1 MTPITWEGTAHCP
14 SSLLMVRL
22 KFPGSNRGSGSV
34 VTGGGGCS
42 SYVAGQDLS
51 IGIVLI
57 PTPLLAR
64 GGGGWG
70 ALLLQ
75 MSWSS
80 RHSMGLKHHCR
91 KMHPD

>member
-1 MTPITWEGTAHCP
+1 VTPITWEGTAHCP

-22 KFPGSNRGSGSV
+22 KVPGSNRGSGSV

-42 SYVAGQDLS
+42 SYVASQDLL

-64 GGGGWG
+64 GGGGG
-70 ALLLQ
+70 AGVRCFCKCHGRRGTQ
-75 MSWSS
+75 W
-80 RHSMGLKHHCR
+80 
-91 KMHPD
+91 D